1 MICPTASS
9 GLSRLFDACYS
20 LQMNVIERVWGVGDE
35 SPLIDSAMVP
45 LMNHAEKPIALALL
59 REAWPDGSGEVA
71 GPPFAWDPMPLDD
84 MRRLARRLAT
94 LFDLGPTVETLDQVS
109 AFLPTDR

>member
-1 MICPTASS
+1 
-9 GLSRLFDACYS
+9 
-20 LQMNVIERVWGVGDE
+20 
-35 SPLIDSAMVP
+35 MVP

-71 GPPFAWDPMPLDD
+71 GPPFAWDPLPLDD
-84 MRRLARRLAT
+84 MRRLSRRLGT

-109 AFLPTDR
+109 AVLPTDR